1 MAKPQNSPRGLFS
14 KGAASITTLT
24 ASTLTTT
31 GAVQGATLNIAGEGA
46 LSADGT
52 GVSYS
57 NVIATLPGAVQ
68 SSSGM
73 LCVILNSTDYAI
85 GINTTGTTWK
95 FLDATSVQT

>member
-1 MAKPQNSPRGLFS
+1 MTKPQNSPRGLFS
-14 KGAASITTLT
+14 KVAAAITTLT
-24 ASTLTTT
+24 VSGVL
-31 GAVQGATLNIAGEGA
+31 QGNTVSIAGEGS

-57 NVIATLPGAVQ
+57 NVVTALPGAVQ

-73 LCVILNSTDYAI
+73 LCVILNSTGYAL

-95 FLDATSVQT
+95 YLDATSVQT